1 MKKLTIIF
9 IFLTTILSSQNLQD
23 TSRTK
28 IVRNFFSFIPA
39 NVDKING
46 LSFGAWAA
54 NFRSHKDSLKING
67 INLEINP
74 VMLFI
79 YARGAVYIPVD
90 NDSDS
95 AFLETR
101 KNNIADIDGLN
112 ISIPGFA
119 NMDSR
124 TNGLSINL
132 LTICAGEING
142 ISLSS
147 ITNCNYNLNG
157 ISICGIYNSSNNL
170 KGLQIGLFNNANKVS
185 GVQFGLFNKSKKL
198 RGFQFGLWNKNGKRS
213 LPIINWQ
220 FRD

>member
-9 IFLTTILSSQNLQD
+9 IFLTTILSAQNLQD

-39 NVDKING
+39 DVDKING
-46 LSFGAWAA
+46 LSFGAWAE
-54 NFRSHKDSLKING
+54 NTRSYYDSLKING
-67 INLEINP
+67 VNLEINP
-74 VMLFI
+74 VMFFI
-79 YARGAVYIPVD
+79 YARGAVYIPAD
-90 NDSDS
+90 MNSDS
-95 AFLETR
+95 AFLDTR

-112 ISIPGFA
+112 ISIPGYA
-119 NMDSR
+119 NLDSR
-124 TNGLSINL
+124 INGLSIAL
-132 LTICAGEING
+132 ITIGAGEING

-147 ITNCNYNLNG
+147 ITNFSYNLNG

-170 KGLQIGLFNNANKVS
+170 KGLQIGLINNANKVS

-220 FRD
+220 FSD